1 MIYLLDGTEFTLELN
16 WSGKAKYMSAD
27 FSMSNLIADK
37 LKLASQTNELIHTQ
51 WLRGIG
57 KTHMLIEF
65 ARMHGYLVVEPFGI
79 GVDAIIERENYDD
92 IYSNSISILRG
103 KENKNIIIDEGVT
116 NLQELRDAGFNI
128 ITGYLTRKKEDNNP
142 IPFKEKVMKTLVD
155 EIDALTPK
163 LQKTRENKDYGTYK
177 NLINA
182 YREILNLIQNHAKT
196 YGML

>member
-1 MIYLLDGTEFTLELN
+1 MIYLLDGTEFKQEQELN

-51 WLRGIG
+51 WLRCIG

-92 IYSNSISILRG
+92 IYPNIISILRRD
-103 KENKNIIIDEGVT
+103 ENKNIVIDEGVT

-128 ITGYLTRKKEDNNP
+128 VTGYLTRKKEDNNP

-163 LQKTRENKDYGTYK
+163 LQKNKRK
-177 NLINA
+177 
-182 YREILNLIQNHAKT
+182 
-196 YGML
+196 